1 MDLQQLFL
9 NIQSRFVILRIPCKF
24 QPTCLV
30 HTLAFSFNWM
40 VNQLSGSQDVIPSP
54 KPIILMGFSVHGVF
68 PKRQK
73 QLAQKLGNLVANE
86 LVSSEQITEKIKLY
100 ALNDE
105 SMKML
110 EKKIEGTM
118 RNKLVSAFPMLS
130 MFLSDDMV
138 KKVTSIFREDLKAFI
153 SESVHQLSSKI
164 DAEINIEDMVSRKVE
179 AFSSSKLEKILYQL
193 MRKEFKI
200 IEIVGAIL
208 GFLIGCLQLALSLL
222 GLNPVVVPFIMILQS
237 LQNIQIKIL

>member
-9 NIQSRFVILRIPCKF
+9 NFQSRFEILSDSVQISTNLLWFIPLLSALIGWL
-24 QPTCLV
+24 TNY
-30 HTLAFSFNWM
+30 LAVKMLFHP
-40 VNQLSGSQDVIPSP
+40 Q

-73 QLAQKLGNLVANE
+73 QLAQRLGNLVANE

-138 KKVTSIFREDLKAFI
+138 KKVTSIFRKTLKLLF
-153 SESVHQLSSKI
+153 QNRC
-164 DAEINIEDMVSRKVE
+164 IN
-179 AFSSSKLEKILYQL
+179 
-193 MRKEFKI
+193 
-200 IEIVGAIL
+200 
-208 GFLIGCLQLALSLL
+208 
-222 GLNPVVVPFIMILQS
+222 
-237 LQNIQIKIL
+237 